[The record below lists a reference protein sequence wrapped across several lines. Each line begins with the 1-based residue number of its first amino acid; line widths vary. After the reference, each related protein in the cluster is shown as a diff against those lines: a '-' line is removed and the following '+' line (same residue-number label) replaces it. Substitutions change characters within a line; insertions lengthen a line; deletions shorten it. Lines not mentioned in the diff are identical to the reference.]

1 MTVSSQRGGPDA
13 SAGARAAAL
22 AAPAAVRPQGTLRS
36 QTSRRLAFGYLLLAP
51 AAVYVVLLVGA
62 PFLFSLYLALSDATV
77 GDPVASFVGVEN
89 FRAALEMEVFWI
101 SLRNSIVFLVVAA
114 IFKSILGTSLA
125 FLLLQDFPGKRLVRG
140 LVVIPFTLP
149 IAISVLAWKWM
160 YDSQFS
166 VINWVLSRIGVIG
179 PFGSPSWPI
188 WLGDPMLAIFACI
201 AVNVWRT
208 YPFSAIVLLAGFTSV
223 PPEVLDAAKVDGCN
237 FFQRFRHVVAP
248 MIFPILMIGF
258 LFDTVFTLSDLSV
271 VYLLTQGGPANATK
285 ILPVLAYQIGIQAG
299 NLGRGAAIALFL
311 VPLLAPAMFLF
322 LRNLRRREY

>member
-1 MTVSSQRGGPDA
+1 MSVPSQVGGPDA
-13 SAGARAAAL
+13 TRARAAGVSL
-22 AAPAAVRPQGTLRS
+22 AAPRAQGWMQS

-51 AAVYVVLLVGA
+51 AALYVVLLVGA
-62 PFLFSLYLALSDATV
+62 PFLFSLYLALSDANV
-77 GDPVASFVGVEN
+77 GDLSWSFVGLEN
-89 FRAALEMEVFWI
+89 FRAALEMEVFWTA
-101 SLRNSIVFLVVAA
+101 LQNSIIFLVVAA
-114 IFKSILGTSLA
+114 ILKSLLGTSLA
-125 FLLLQDFPGKRLVRG
+125 FLLLQDFPGKKLVRG

-166 VINWVLSRIGVIG
+166 VINWVLSRMGLIGQYGTDSWPVWL
-179 PFGSPSWPI
+179 GSPA
-188 WLGDPMLAIFACI
+188 LALPACI
-201 AVNVWRT
+201 LVNVWRT
-208 YPFSAIVLLAGFTSV
+208 FPFSAIVLLAGFTSV
-223 PPEVLDAAKVDGCN
+223 PNEVLDAAKVDGCT
-237 FFQRFRHVVAP
+237 FMQRFRHVVVP

-271 VYLLTQGGPANATK
+271 VYLLTQGGPANASK

-299 NLGRGAAIALFL
+299 SLGRGAAIALFL

>member
-1 MTVSSQRGGPDA
+1 MSLPSQVGGPDA
-13 SAGARAAAL
+13 TRARAAGVSL
-22 AAPAAVRPQGTLRS
+22 AAPRAQGWMQS

-51 AAVYVVLLVGA
+51 AALYVVLLVGA
-62 PFLFSLYLALSDATV
+62 PFLFSLYLALSDANV
-77 GDPVASFVGVEN
+77 GDLSWSFVGLEN
-89 FRAALEMEVFWI
+89 FRAALEMEVFWTA
-101 SLRNSIVFLVVAA
+101 LQNSVIFLVVAA
-114 IFKSILGTSLA
+114 ILKSLLGTSLA
-125 FLLLQDFPGKRLVRG
+125 FLLLQDFPGKKLVRG

-166 VINWVLSRIGVIG
+166 VINWVLSRMGLIGQYGTDSWPVWL
-179 PFGSPSWPI
+179 GSPA
-188 WLGDPMLAIFACI
+188 LALPACI
-201 AVNVWRT
+201 LVNVWRT
-208 YPFSAIVLLAGFTSV
+208 FPFSAIVLLAGFTSV
-223 PPEVLDAAKVDGCN
+223 PNEVLDAAKVDGCT
-237 FFQRFRHVVAP
+237 FMQRFRHVVVP

-271 VYLLTQGGPANATK
+271 VYLLTQGGPANASK

-299 NLGRGAAIALFL
+299 SLGRGAAIALFL